1 MPPPESFEPP
11 KPPDIMDSMLG
22 ASSWRRMIASNCE
35 AAFLIAAG
43 SRPEFV
49 DFEEFTPVV
58 AKSARIAC
66 IVAMLAAVEV
76 ELLMAETL
84 MLVDHEFGLE
94 RAGAF
99 ERLKNRH
106 HFPGGNP

>member
-1 MPPPESFEPP
+1 M
-11 KPPDIMDSMLG
+11 
-22 ASSWRRMIASNCE
+22 
-35 AAFLIAAG
+35 IAAG

-49 DFEEFTPVV
+49 AFEEFPPD
-58 AKSARIAC
+58 AARSARIAC
-66 IVAMLAAVEV
+66 IAAMLEAVEV

-94 RAGAF
+94 CAGAF

-106 HFPGGNP
+106 HFPGGNPQRI